1 MNHSNYSPKIIF
13 GPIKKFSFILGPG
26 GVASAKPQGTAV
38 AGPGGLAIARPVGTA
53 IAGVEVEG
61 SIPIGAQNK
70 NKNKKKP
77 KQGNL
82 GIS

>member
-1 MNHSNYSPKIIF
+1 MQFNEL
-13 GPIKKFSFILGPG
+13 ILGPG
-26 GVASAKPQGTAV
+26 GVAAAKPQGTAV

-70 NKNKKKP
+70 NKKKKP
-77 KQGNL
+77 KQGGILNL
-82 GIS
+82 FTSLILITR